1 VQARKL
7 KIVVAGAI
15 IGVLATGV
23 PAAQADQ
30 SLVCNEAENSH
41 RGDNVVLVPDTK
53 NPPARFTTD
62 RMAVANGQVNAGV
75 LNAAARS
82 PALALCGPADG
93 GGGGGGGD
101 DGGGGTT

>member
-1 VQARKL
+1 MSARKL
-7 KIVVAGAI
+7 KLVVAGAI
-15 IGVLATGV
+15 VGVFAAGV

-30 SLVCNEAENSH
+30 SLVCNEAENSY

-75 LNAAARS
+75 LNAADRS
-82 PALALCGPADG
+82 PVLAMCGPAGG

-101 DGGGGTT
+101 GGGTN